1 MDKRSKMKYYKNFQ
15 VNDNTNA
22 IHRNTKA
29 NRLLTRTLLKK
40 MKKLEDEH
48 CLISRFL
55 QSQNNHD
62 SVILV

>member
-15 VNDNTNA
+15 VNTNA

-29 NRLLTRTLLKK
+29 NRLLKRTLLKK